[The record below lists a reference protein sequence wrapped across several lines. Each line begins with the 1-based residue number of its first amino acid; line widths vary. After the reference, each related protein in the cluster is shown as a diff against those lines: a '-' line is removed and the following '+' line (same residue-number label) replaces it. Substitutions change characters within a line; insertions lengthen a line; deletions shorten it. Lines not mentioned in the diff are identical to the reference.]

1 MQPASATVLHRWS
14 CALGVLLSLTYFCVV
29 VVVVVAAAVAVDVSK
44 TGINETLITCL
55 SSAGRFAHIAS
66 LADVHEHVQ
75 VSPGVLF
82 VRSGT
87 ANWSLAQNTR

>member
-29 VVVVVAAAVAVDVSK
+29 VVVVVVAAVDVSK

-82 VRSGT
+82 VRSGI
-87 ANWSLAQNTR
+87 LLIGH